1 MSKLI
6 KCVYPEELNLIPSI
20 PNFKRVILAMLLAF
34 ASSACEKRN
43 NTINLQ
49 EHSKISPT
57 QGTNIYRYLS
67 AISEAYPDKEALTQ
81 LCIRQH
87 GFALSL
93 PEQTIKVAHDIRLP
107 AYEEWS
113 EVQEVESQKY
123 KNETVTVQPPSV
135 NGIVMEKE
143 AKEIQIPY
151 SVIENIQ
158 TTKRISGTCIGTEY
172 ITQ

>member
-1 MSKLI
+1 MILS
-6 KCVYPEELNLIPSI
+6 IPSL
-20 PNFKRVILAMLLAF
+20 KRAILAMLLAF
-34 ASSACEKRN
+34 SSSACEKGK
-43 NTINLQ
+43 NTTQLLEQ
-49 EHSKISPT
+49 SKTSPT

-67 AISEAYPDKEALTQ
+67 AISDAYPDKEALTQ

-87 GFALSL
+87 DFMLNL
-93 PEQTIKVAHDIRLP
+93 PEQTIKAAHDIRLP

-123 KNETVTVQPPSV
+123 KNKTVIVQPPSV

-143 AKEIQIPY
+143 TKEIQIPY
-151 SVIENIQ
+151 TVTENIQ
-158 TTKRISGTCIGTEY
+158 TIKRVSGTCIGTEY